1 MKLSREASSKLDQA
15 RATLPPPEG
24 GAVLGVGDLA
34 GALEVVVVVGEGGA
48 GVASWTTF
56 GGLEE
61 DTAGAG

>member
-1 MKLSREASSKLDQA
+1 LSREASSKLDQA